1 VAIDSRDRVIIAG
14 SSAPERRTSDF
25 GVARL
30 TTRGKLD
37 PSFSGDGR
45 VVTHVGGEVSK
56 DVANSVA
63 IDSAGRIVAAG
74 SSRKGGQTDF
84 TLVRYRPGGTLDPS
98 FSGDGEARTAFGEH
112 SDDSANS
119 VAIDSAGRIVAAGVS
134 KDVFA
139 ESGDEYRSAVARYLP
154 TGNLDHAFSGD
165 GRQLLSYHDE
175 QLGVTAVAVDDRNR
189 IVLAGGD
196 YVFQENSH
204 FALIRLRANGAL
216 DASFA
221 NHGKEAT
228 AFPGGW
234 AYSVAIDPD
243 GRIVAAGYAIVAS
256 GRRYAFGLARFTPNG
271 ALDPSFSG
279 DGRVTTSFGTGHA
292 WANSVAIDPLG
303 RIVAAGWVERNA
315 PNRAFAV
322 ARYLG
327 H

>member
-1 VAIDSRDRVIIAG
+1 
-14 SSAPERRTSDF
+14 
-25 GVARL
+25 
-30 TTRGKLD
+30 
-37 PSFSGDGR
+37 
-45 VVTHVGGEVSK
+45 VVTHAGGEISK
-56 DVANSVA
+56 DGANSVA

-74 SSRKGGQTDF
+74 SSRIGGQTDF

-98 FSGDGEARTAFGEH
+98 FSGDGEVRTAFASH
-112 SDDSANS
+112 PDDSANS

-139 ESGDEYRSAVARYLP
+139 GSGDEYRSAVARYLP
-154 TGNLDHAFSGD
+154 SGNLDHAFSGD

-175 QLGVTAVAVDDRNR
+175 QLEVTAVAVDDRNR

-204 FALIRLRANGAL
+204 FALIRLRASGAL

-221 NHGKEAT
+221 NDGKEAT

-243 GRIVAAGYAIVAS
+243 GRIVAAGYASDPA
-256 GRRYAFGLARFTPNG
+256 GRLRFGLARYAPRG
-271 ALDPSFSG
+271 GLDPSFSG
-279 DGRVTTSFGTGHA
+279 DGRVTTSFGKGHA